1 VSGREHWQGV
11 HSQKDVDDVSWWQE
25 PDDLWLDLIEDLDL
39 ASATPIVDVGSGS
52 SMLADALVGL
62 GYTQITALDISS
74 AALDRMRER
83 LGEAVRYEAADVA
96 DFAPG
101 SPVGLWHDRAVFHFL
116 TSESARSGYR
126 RALHRALAADGHAI
140 VATFAPDGP
149 ETCSGL
155 PVQRYD
161 ADDLAAAVGLKLVRA
176 QRRVHRTP
184 WDTEQPFTVAVL
196 SR

>member
-1 VSGREHWQGV
+1 MSGRDHWQGV

-39 ASATPIVDVGSGS
+39 PSATPIVDVGSGS

-74 AALDRMRER
+74 AALDRIRER

-116 TSESARSGYR
+116 TSESARSGYGR
-126 RALHRALAADGHAI
+126 SLHRALAADGHAI
-140 VATFAPDGP
+140 IATFAPDGP
-149 ETCSGL
+149 ERCSGL

-161 ADDLAAAVGLKLVRA
+161 ADDLAAAVGLKLVQA

-184 WDTEQPFTVAVL
+184 WGAEQPFTVAVL